1 MFVNRRVRALLP
13 GLFIPGLL
21 CMALQGFAK
30 KGMLPPPAIKK
41 HEAEMKAM
49 GLQIPVEKLYNA
61 DGTGLNNAVILFGR
75 GCTGEVISPKGLV
88 LTNHHCGYGTVQG
101 LSNATHDYFAHGYWA
116 KNLSEEIPCPGLT
129 VTFVRKVENVT
140 DKIITG
146 LADTLNDIARDS
158 IIAVRIKN
166 LEKGYKVATGMDA
179 TIKPYYTGNEYWVT
193 LSETYKDIRLV
204 GFPPNGIGGFGG
216 DVENWS
222 WPRHTGD
229 FSMFRIYAGANNKPA
244 AYATSNKPYQTK
256 DFFTLNA
263 NGYKEGDMTMVY
275 GFPAVTKEYISSYQL
290 NQIYTITDPI
300 YVNMATKKLQVW
312 NSSMKE
318 DRDIFLKYTAKR
330 SGVANGWKK
339 MQGEMKGLQLNNA
352 IGKKEEDE
360 KIFQRWAVAND
371 TSYPYAQ
378 NLLTY
383 MQAEVAAADNLVKA
397 DAYINSAVYGV
408 ELIQQGASLDNM
420 LPLFR
425 ARLSAEALQDTL
437 SKIVAGMH
445 GFYKN
450 YDAATDQKVF
460 AALIPEFFSGAQGWV
475 PAYYSNQYELYNN
488 DFPTWA
494 AATYK
499 TSILASESKMQ
510 DFAKSAQASDST
522 VIMSDPAWHLYHGVA
537 VQRKKRIT
545 PIVTAYASRMQY
557 LNRLYMNAQMHQSPD
572 NTFFPDANFTLRLSY
587 GKVKGIDPDGPAGY
601 SYQTNLDETVA
612 LDDPNVDEFKVPEKL
627 KELQAKKNYGKWAAN
642 GTVPVAFIADNH
654 TSGGNSGSPV
664 LNAKGELIGTNFD
677 RVWEGTMS
685 DLYFDPAVCRNITL
699 DVRYTL
705 FIIEKFGDA
714 GWLLKE
720 MKIVQNNNAAKH
732 AAPKTKG
739 VTQ

>member
-1 MFVNRRVRALLP
+1 MFVNRHFRAMIPCALVL
-13 GLFIPGLL
+13 GLSL
-21 CMALQGFAK
+21 ASTQSFAK
-30 KGMLPPPAIKK
+30 KGMLPPPAIKS

-75 GCTGEVISPKGLV
+75 GCTGEVISPNGLI

-101 LSNATHDYFAHGYWA
+101 LSSAQNDYFANGYWA
-116 KNLSEEIPCPGLT
+116 KNMTEEIPCPGLT

-140 DKIITG
+140 NKITTG
-146 LADTLNDIARDS
+146 LDDTLNDVARDS
-158 IIAVRIKN
+158 IIAIRIKN
-166 LEKGYKVATGMDA
+166 LEKGYKTATGMDA

-193 LSETYKDIRLV
+193 LSETYRDIRLV

-229 FSMFRIYAGANNKPA
+229 FSMFRIYAGADNKPA
-244 AYATSNKPYQTK
+244 NYASTNKPYKTK
-256 DFFTLNA
+256 DFFTINA
-263 NGYKEGDMTMVY
+263 AGYKEGDMTMVY

-290 NQIYTITDPI
+290 NQIFSITDPI
-300 YVNMATKKLQVW
+300 YVEMATKKLDVW
-312 NSSMKE
+312 NSSMKA

-339 MQGEMKGLQLNNA
+339 LQGEMKGLKLNNA
-352 IGKKEEDE
+352 VSKKVEDE
-360 KIFQRWAVAND
+360 KAFQRWAVAND
-371 TSYPYAQ
+371 TSFPYAQ
-378 NLLTY
+378 NLLIY
-383 MQAEVAAADNLVKA
+383 MQAEAAAADNLIKA
-397 DAYINSAVYGV
+397 DAYINYGVYGI
-408 ELIQQGASLDNM
+408 ELVQYGSVLDNM

-425 ARLSAEALQDTL
+425 AHLSAAALQDTL
-437 SKIVAGMH
+437 NKIVTGMH

-450 YDAATDQKVF
+450 YDAATDEKVF
-460 AALIPEFFSGAQGWV
+460 TALMPAFFSGAQDWV
-475 PAYYSNQYELYNN
+475 PLYYSNQYQLNDN
-488 DFPTWA
+488 DFAAWA
-494 AATYK
+494 QSVYK

-510 DFAKSAQASDST
+510 EFVKNATASDSNI
-522 VIMSDPAWHLYHGVA
+522 IMSDPAWHLYHHVA
-537 VQRKKRIT
+537 VVRKKRIT
-545 PIVTAYASRMQY
+545 PVITAYTNRMQY
-557 LNRLYMNAQMHQSPD
+557 LNRLYMNCQMHMSPE
-572 NTFFPDANFTLRLSY
+572 NTYFPDANFTLRLSY

-612 LDDPNVDEFKVPEKL
+612 LDDPNVEEFKVPEKL
-627 KELQAKKNYGKWAAN
+627 KTLQSKKDYGSWAVN
-642 GTVPVAFIADNH
+642 GTVPVAFVADNH

-685 DLYFDPAVCRNITL
+685 DLYFDPNVCRNITL

-705 FIIEKFGDA
+705 FIIEKFGGA

-720 MKIVQNNNAAKH
+720 MKIVKGKPASRVSNAKAKG
-732 AAPKTKG
+732 A
-739 VTQ
+739 QQ